1 MLTTPLYIILIIIV
15 GNHCPFI
22 KQGLYEVQV
31 FPALLMKIQFLCI
44 KQSKDC
50 LSLKWKYYG
59 LSKRRWIYH
68 LTQN

>member
-31 FPALLMKIQFLCI
+31 FPALLMKIQF
-44 KQSKDC
+44 
-50 LSLKWKYYG
+50 
-59 LSKRRWIYH
+59 
-68 LTQN
+68 